1 MSAIQNPPAAKSTDP
16 IVINLT
22 SEEPASPQHVQQKDP
37 RKKESL
43 DLPLPEFALKTSKSF
58 LSGNV
63 KSTTH
68 QSLEETPLSPTGH
81 QPVIQ
86 NKPKKSTK
94 ASAALSKT
102 LKAKKKPR
110 KKPSV
115 RSRVSNPVKNH
126 PGLTSILG
134 AETVKMLTNSSNKTA
149 FKKHYQMI
157 KSAEVLIGGQ
167 NLTYQQAYCCI

>member
-1 MSAIQNPPAAKSTDP
+1 MKADP

-22 SEEPASPQHVQQKDP
+22 SDEPSSPQDVQQKDP
-37 RKKESL
+37 RQKGRL
-43 DLPLPEFALKTSKSF
+43 DLPLPEFATMVKCTSYKS
-58 LSGNV
+58 L
-63 KSTTH
+63 
-68 QSLEETPLSPTGH
+68 QETPLSSPGH